1 MNKSNTS
8 KWKDEEAKISYE
20 KLNSARTYIPDTSL
34 HTFQRPRFT
43 QPWYRDLGNLGS
55 PVNNLLFTPQ
65 DRVGPT
71 LGYHVFDVYRF
82 NVDSLGFYNTTRPYS
97 VFTYQLGSKL
107 EQCAGLMHTQNIK
120 PNWNFAV
127 EYRKTNSPGFYKQ
140 QRTNNDNASFST
152 NYKSLNKHYT
162 LYAAMVYNKE
172 QNDENGGL
180 VNYSELAS
188 PVYTDRKT
196 VDAVY
201 QNSAYSLTRSPVSN
215 LLRDFTF
222 LLQHSYIW
230 GKTDTTYSEDSTQY
244 TYHMKPAFSITHK
257 LEVSTEKHV
266 YKDLTPDSISYVTLF
281 HQTFTNNGS
290 GYYTP
295 GEDSV
300 LTQQKWFWIDNRV
313 LLNGFIGKEGRQL
326 EFSAG
331 LGDRF
336 DQFVSQPVANLVK
349 DSTPNN
355 IYAIGLDRSKI
366 LSNYVIGEI
375 KKEALKPGQWEYGIN
390 TQFIFTGP
398 DAGNFLLK
406 AVIGKALNNW
416 SSFAAGA
423 QQQVNSAPYAYTNY
437 ENVYTKLFFSFNN
450 ESVTTLFATLD
461 SRKLRLSGGVRN
473 YVINNYIFVNDSER
487 PAQYTVPFSITQ
499 AWIRKVFMLGDFYLD
514 NELVY
519 QTVPITAPVN
529 APALMGRH
537 QLSYERDL
545 FKHALKIVFG
555 VEVRYNSAYYLPG
568 YDPLLN
574 QFYFQNSFKTDKGQ
588 RNAQEE
594 SVFLNFRIKRFRAFV
609 MGDNLQQL
617 FARNTLLYTGTP
629 LQNFNNSGNTAI
641 PVYAA
646 PNAMIRFG
654 FNWVL
659 VN

>member
-222 LLQHSYIW
+222 LL
-230 GKTDTTYSEDSTQY
+230 
-244 TYHMKPAFSITHK
+244 
-257 LEVSTEKHV
+257 
-266 YKDLTPDSISYVTLF
+266 
-281 HQTFTNNGS
+281 
-290 GYYTP
+290 
-295 GEDSV
+295 
-300 LTQQKWFWIDNRV
+300 
-313 LLNGFIGKEGRQL
+313 
-326 EFSAG
+326 
-331 LGDRF
+331 
-336 DQFVSQPVANLVK
+336 
-349 DSTPNN
+349 
-355 IYAIGLDRSKI
+355 
-366 LSNYVIGEI
+366 
-375 KKEALKPGQWEYGIN
+375 
-390 TQFIFTGP
+390 
-398 DAGNFLLK
+398 
-406 AVIGKALNNW
+406 
-416 SSFAAGA
+416 
-423 QQQVNSAPYAYTNY
+423 
-437 ENVYTKLFFSFNN
+437 
-450 ESVTTLFATLD
+450 
-461 SRKLRLSGGVRN
+461 
-473 YVINNYIFVNDSER
+473 
-487 PAQYTVPFSITQ
+487 
-499 AWIRKVFMLGDFYLD
+499 
-514 NELVY
+514 
-519 QTVPITAPVN
+519 
-529 APALMGRH
+529 
-537 QLSYERDL
+537 
-545 FKHALKIVFG
+545 
-555 VEVRYNSAYYLPG
+555 
-568 YDPLLN
+568 
-574 QFYFQNSFKTDKGQ
+574 
-588 RNAQEE
+588 
-594 SVFLNFRIKRFRAFV
+594 
-609 MGDNLQQL
+609 
-617 FARNTLLYTGTP
+617 
-629 LQNFNNSGNTAI
+629 
-641 PVYAA
+641 
-646 PNAMIRFG
+646 
-654 FNWVL
+654 
-659 VN
+659 